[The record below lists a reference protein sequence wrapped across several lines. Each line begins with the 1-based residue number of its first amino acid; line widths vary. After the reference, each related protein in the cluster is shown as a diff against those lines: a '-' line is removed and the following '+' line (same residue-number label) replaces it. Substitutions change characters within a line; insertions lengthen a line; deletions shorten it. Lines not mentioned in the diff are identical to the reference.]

1 MAERRMFAKS
11 IIDSDFFLDMPP
23 STQCLYFHLSMRADD
38 DGFVN
43 SPRKIQRMIGASE
56 DDFRLL
62 VAKRFLIPFDTGVVV
77 IRHWRIHNYIQKD
90 RYKETMYQEERAMLS
105 QDQNGVYNLIDTTCI
120 RNVSNLETQDR
131 LGKDSIGKISLGNGI
146 NNSAAENLAEHP
158 SYVSY
163 DYDFFQDTYNTLCR
177 KLPSCRTMPQKRKK
191 AVQTFLKDFTQEQWE
206 EICKAAN
213 ESEFLTGGNDRGWK
227 ANIDFLLRPDKAVK
241 ALEGAYTRASYRD
254 KYEADIPENQNPDS
268 IFYGLPDDYFEG
280 DRK

>member
-11 IIDSDFFLDMPP
+11 IIDSDLFLDMPP
-23 STQCLYFHLSMRADD
+23 SAQCLYFHLSMRADD
-38 DGFVN
+38 EGFVN

-56 DDFRLL
+56 DDCRLL

-90 RYKETMYQEERAMLS
+90 RYKETMYREERSMLS
-105 QDQNGVYNLIDTTCI
+105 QDQNGAYNLMDTTCI
-120 RNVSNLETQDR
+120 QNVSNLETQDR
-131 LGKDSIGKISLGNGI
+131 LGKDSIGKISLGKEI
-146 NNSAAENLAEHP
+146 DNSTAENPAERL
-158 SYVSY
+158 SY
-163 DYDFFQDTYNTLCR
+163 DYDFFRETYNSLCR

-191 AVQTFLKDFTQEQWE
+191 AVQNFLKDFTQEQWE

-227 ANIDFLLRPDKAVK
+227 ANIDFLLRTDKAVK

-254 KYEADIPENQNPDS
+254 KYETDIPENQNPDS

-280 DRK
+280 DKK